1 MKRLLLTATLLY
13 AGTALAQTD
22 DNQSPHVPV
31 EEDVLAAILP
41 AESPY
46 LYAPMMIRYM
56 EGDPTLTDEHYYYLY
71 YGYAY
76 QPEYDAH
83 RELPGEAAMYD
94 IFRQTKTPSREE
106 ALAIIEAGR
115 QNMTVDPFSPSNIN
129 MMAWAC
135 QMAGDSLGAVQNAA
149 RFRGIVKAITSSGT
163 GAREKSPWHILRFSH
178 GSDIVAAQGL
188 EVVNRQ
194 VRSRNVEYIQVGRNR
209 AGVKGYF
216 FNFERVYWKPFEGE
230 RVKKPNKWM
239 FNGTPVR

>member
-1 MKRLLLTATLLY
+1 MKKFFSTIALLA
-13 AGTALAQTD
+13 AGAAPAQND
-22 DNQSPHVPV
+22 GPQAPHVPV

-46 LYAPMMIRYM
+46 LYLPMMLRYM
-56 EGDPTLTDEHYYYLY
+56 EGDTTLTDDHYFYLY

-83 RELPGEAAMYD
+83 SALPGEAVMYE
-94 IFRQTKTPSREE
+94 IFSQTKNPTRENI
-106 ALAIIEAGR
+106 LAIIEAGR
-115 QNMTVDPFSPSNIN
+115 QNMTVDPFSPSNVN

-135 QMAGDSLGAVQNAA
+135 QMAGDSLGAAQNAA

-163 GAREKSPWHILRFSH
+163 GTREKSPWHILRFSH
-178 GSDIVAAQGL
+178 ASDIVAAQGL
-188 EVVNRQ
+188 EVTNRQ
-194 VRSRNVEYIQVGRNR
+194 VRSRDVEYLQVGKNS
-209 AGVKGYF
+209 AGVRGYF
-216 FNFERVYWKPFEGE
+216 FNFGRVYWKPFEGE